1 MGRSPQARSLT
12 DRIRNEAQVL
22 GIDPQRL
29 RRRVVFQRLL
39 ARVGVSSRWVVKGGF
54 CLEVRF
60 DLGSRG
66 TKDLDLVAPTGWGR
80 DGALDLQDELDEL
93 LSHDRDSDSF
103 AFAVGAPRSVPGDGR
118 ELWRVPV
125 EASLA
130 GTVFAQVSLDIV
142 VQEAELEGGVEEL
155 LVPPPLGASGF
166 GAAQVLAVDV
176 DQHAA
181 EKIHAYSRTY
191 AQDQPSSRVKDLVD
205 LVLLIEAGV
214 LDPARLGQRL
224 VVVYAQR
231 DGAEPPARLP
241 APPASW
247 RRDYAALLA
256 EHQLALSATSVDAA
270 HELLTHHYAAVLAAA
285 KGRP

>member
-39 ARVGVSSRWVVKGGF
+39 ARVGVSSTWVLKGGF

-66 TKDLDLVAPTGWGR
+66 TKDLDLVAPTGWGP

-93 LSHDRDSDSF
+93 LSHDRDSDGF
-103 AFAVGAPRSVPGDGR
+103 DFAVGAPRSVPGDGR
-118 ELWRVPV
+118 ELWRVAV

-130 GTVFAQVSLDIV
+130 GTVFAQVSLDVV

-166 GAAQVLAVDV
+166 GAARVLAVDV

-191 AQDQPSSRVKDLVD
+191 AQDQPSSRGEGSGRPRPADRGWSARSR
-205 LVLLIEAGV
+205 EARASPRRGV
-214 LDPARLGQRL
+214 RPARWCRATGPASSTARL
-224 VVVYAQR
+224 V
-231 DGAEPPARLP
+231 
-241 APPASW
+241 AP
-247 RRDYAALLA
+247 
-256 EHQLALSATSVDAA
+256 
-270 HELLTHHYAAVLAAA
+270 
-285 KGRP
+285 